1 MILEGRLMPPADKT
15 KSKPMAALPKPQ
27 SADRKLNR
35 WRIADLTGEARE
47 AIIEHDGQ
55 DYRLRVTANDKLILT
70 K

>member
-1 MILEGRLMPPADKT
+1 MPPDDTTTPGRK
-15 KSKPMAALPKPQ
+15 AASPRQ
-27 SADRKLNR
+27 SVIERKLKR
-35 WRIADLTGEARE
+35 WRIAELTGDARE

>member
-1 MILEGRLMPPADKT
+1 MPPDDTTPAGRK
-15 KSKPMAALPKPQ
+15 AAQPKLPT
-27 SADRKLNR
+27 SDRKLNR
-35 WRIADLTGEARE
+35 WRVADLTGDARE

>member
-1 MILEGRLMPPADKT
+1 MSTDEQDPARPPADLRKH
-15 KSKPMAALPKPQ
+15 Q
-27 SADRKLNR
+27 GNDRKLRR
-35 WRIADLTGEARE
+35 WRIADLTGDARE

>member
-1 MILEGRLMPPADKT
+1 MPPADKT
-15 KSKPMAALPKPQ
+15 KSKPMTALPKPQ
-27 SADRKLNR
+27 TADRKLNR
-35 WRIADLTGEARE
+35 WRIADLTGDARE

>member
-1 MILEGRLMPPADKT
+1 MPPADKT
-15 KSKPMAALPKPQ
+15 KSNSTAALPKPQ
-27 SADRKLNR
+27 AADRKLNR
-35 WRIADLTGEARE
+35 WRIADLTGDARE